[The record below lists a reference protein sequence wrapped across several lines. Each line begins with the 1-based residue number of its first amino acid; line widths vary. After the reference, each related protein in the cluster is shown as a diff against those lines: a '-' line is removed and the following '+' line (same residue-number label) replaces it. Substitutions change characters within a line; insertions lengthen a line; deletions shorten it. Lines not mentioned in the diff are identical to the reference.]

1 MIFIQNS
8 QFDFYYDWLTEKP
21 NITDEIAV
29 ERYIKN
35 NPEISLE
42 MPDEKKEKEEENKI
56 NENEKENI
64 NIEKY
69 SGLKTDISSEGIK
82 KEKDY
87 SKEVSKTD
95 GEINK
100 HSNIEELKNSEKS
113 GDKNKKS
120 KDKKNKKCIIW

>member
-1 MIFIQNS
+1 
-8 QFDFYYDWLTEKP
+8 
-21 NITDEIAV
+21 
-29 ERYIKN
+29 
-35 NPEISLE
+35 